1 MATWNRQHEAAA
13 WKVSNPYT
21 GPSISVSDSV
31 VPRQWDVCRGRICR
45 AGLSRRFH
53 RVALYMFC
61 QYISISGMQV
71 NATSGEKDEAFPNPA
86 HILQAYPQPLVGDLS
101 SVLSERELQYKLKKI
116 PNVSTH
122 SVLVLEL
129 DPLQPGVGQLL
140 IPQKLLRG
148 RLSSHIPTFPQDGQ

>member
-1 MATWNRQHEAAA
+1 MQHRERRTRLFRIPRISYRLTLNH
-13 WKVSNPYT
+13 WLVIM
-21 GPSISVSDSV
+21 SIV
-31 VPRQWDVCRGRICR
+31 
-45 AGLSRRFH
+45 L
-53 RVALYMFC
+53 
-61 QYISISGMQV
+61 ISISLIERERGL
-71 NATSGEKDEAFPNPA
+71 G
-86 HILQAYPQPLVGDLS
+86 LS
-101 SVLSERELQYKLKKI
+101 SVLSERELQDKMQKI